1 MLLYH
6 RAIQALLLPQ
16 PSRIMNYNKAEF
28 QRAFGISNQLPESS
42 VPEIAFAGRSN
53 VGKSSLLNK
62 LFNRKSLARVSSVP
76 GKTITINF
84 YDVDGFK
91 FVDLP
96 GYGYAKISKQE
107 KDRFAELMEGYF
119 QSGRNI
125 RLVVQLVDMRHK
137 PSADDYGMISFM
149 QQMDI
154 PFIVV
159 ATKADKLKVKEF
171 KRRQEELK
179 KELDMVDES
188 LIIPFS
194 SQNGQGL
201 DIVKACIEKA
211 LD

>member
-1 MLLYH
+1 
-6 RAIQALLLPQ
+6 
-16 PSRIMNYNKAEF
+16 MNYNKAEF
-28 QRAFGISNQLPESS
+28 ERAFGISGQLPPSD

-84 YDVDGFK
+84 YDVDGYK

-96 GYGYAKISKQE
+96 GYGYAKLSKSE
-107 KDRFAELMEGYF
+107 RDRFGELMEGYF

-125 RLVVQLVDMRHK
+125 KLVVQLVDMRHK
-137 PSADDYGMISFM
+137 PSQDDFGMIDFM

-159 ATKADKLKVKEF
+159 CTKADKLKVKEF
-171 KRRQEELK
+171 KRREKEIKEELS
-179 KELDMVDES
+179 MVDEN

-194 SQNGQGL
+194 SQSGLGL
-201 DIVKACIEKA
+201 DTVKMLIEKSLGA
-211 LD
+211 

>member
-1 MLLYH
+1 
-6 RAIQALLLPQ
+6 
-16 PSRIMNYNKAEF
+16 MNYNKAEF
-28 QRAFGISNQLPESS
+28 ERAFGISGQLPPSE

-84 YDVDGFK
+84 YDVDGYK

-96 GYGYAKISKQE
+96 GYGYAKLSKSE
-107 KDRFAELMEGYF
+107 RDRFGELMEGYF

-125 RLVVQLVDMRHK
+125 KLVVQLVDMRHK
-137 PSADDYGMISFM
+137 PSQDDFGMIDFM

-159 ATKADKLKVKEF
+159 CTKADKLKVKEF
-171 KRRQEELK
+171 KRREKEIKEELS
-179 KELDMVDES
+179 MVYEN

-194 SQNGQGL
+194 SQSGLGL
-201 DIVKACIEKA
+201 DTVKMLIEKSLGA
-211 LD
+211 

>member
-1 MLLYH
+1 
-6 RAIQALLLPQ
+6 
-16 PSRIMNYNKAEF
+16 MNYNKAEF
-28 QRAFGISNQLPESS
+28 ERAFGISGQLPPSE

-84 YDVDGFK
+84 YDVDGYK

-96 GYGYAKISKQE
+96 GYGYAKLSKSE
-107 KDRFAELMEGYF
+107 RDRFGELMEGYF

-125 RLVVQLVDMRHK
+125 KLVVQLVDMRHK
-137 PSADDYGMISFM
+137 PSQDDFGMIDFM

-159 ATKADKLKVKEF
+159 CTKADKLKVKEF
-171 KRRQEELK
+171 KRREKEIKEELS
-179 KELDMVDES
+179 MVDEN

-194 SQNGQGL
+194 SQSGLGL
-201 DIVKACIEKA
+201 DTVKMLIEKSLGA
-211 LD
+211 

>member
-1 MLLYH
+1 
-6 RAIQALLLPQ
+6 
-16 PSRIMNYNKAEF
+16 MNYNKAEF
-28 QRAFGISNQLPESS
+28 ERAFGISGQLPPSE

-84 YDVDGFK
+84 YDVDGYK

-96 GYGYAKISKQE
+96 GYGYAKLSKTE
-107 KDRFAELMEGYF
+107 RDRFRELMEGYF

-125 RLVVQLVDMRHK
+125 KLVVQLVDMRHK
-137 PSADDYGMISFM
+137 PSQDDYGMIDFM

-159 ATKADKLKVKEF
+159 CTKADKLKVKEF
-171 KRRQEELK
+171 KRREKEIKEELS
-179 KELDMVDES
+179 MVDEN

-194 SQNGQGL
+194 SQSGLGL
-201 DIVKACIEKA
+201 DTVKMLIEKSLGA
-211 LD
+211 